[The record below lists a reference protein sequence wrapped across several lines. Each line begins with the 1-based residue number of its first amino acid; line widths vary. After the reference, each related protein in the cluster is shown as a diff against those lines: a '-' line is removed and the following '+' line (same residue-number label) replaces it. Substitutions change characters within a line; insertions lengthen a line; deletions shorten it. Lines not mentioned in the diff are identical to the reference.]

1 MVKIAGR
8 DIQRIKEEAK
18 TTKLEVRVEDERITK
33 EGEETIEMMVI
44 EGLAIPQAI
53 IASMMIDWARE
64 IIERGADLGTEGETS
79 STRVIRTEGE
89 MTGGTKT
96 GKKMVISET
105 SWTRRGGTAG
115 VGVVTGAK
123 IVVIITEIGVGT
135 EGKGEGA
142 GAESVIV
149 TVTKDAKTV
158 GNPM

>member
-1 MVKIAGR
+1 MVKR

-18 TTKLEVRVEDERITK
+18 TTKLEVRVEDENERITK

-64 IIERGADLGTEGETS
+64 ILGRGVDLGTEGETS

-105 SWTRRGGTAG
+105 SWTRRGGITG

-123 IVVIITEIGVGT
+123 IVVIITEKGAGT
-135 EGKGEGA
+135 GGKGEGA

>member
-33 EGEETIEMMVI
+33 EGEEIIEMMLI
-44 EGLAIPQAI
+44 EGLATPQAI

-64 IIERGADLGTEGETS
+64 IIKRGADLGTEGEIS

-96 GKKMVISET
+96 GKRIVISET
-105 SWTRRGGTAG
+105 SWTRRGGITG

-123 IVVIITEIGVGT
+123 IVVIITEKGAGT
-135 EGKGEGA
+135 GGKGEGA

>member
-1 MVKIAGR
+1 MVKR

-33 EGEETIEMMVI
+33 EGEEIIEMMLI
-44 EGLAIPQAI
+44 EGLATPQAI

-64 IIERGADLGTEGETS
+64 IIKRGADLGTEGEIS

-96 GKKMVISET
+96 GKRIVISET
-105 SWTRRGGTAG
+105 SWTRRGGITG

-123 IVVIITEIGVGT
+123 IVVIITEKGAGT
-135 EGKGEGA
+135 GGKGEGA

>member
-18 TTKLEVRVEDERITK
+18 TTTLEVRVEDERITK
-33 EGEETIEMMVI
+33 EGEETVEMMVI

-53 IASMMIDWARE
+53 IASMMIDWATE
-64 IIERGADLGTEGETS
+64 TIERGADLGTEGEIS

-105 SWTRRGGTAG
+105 IWTRRGGTTG